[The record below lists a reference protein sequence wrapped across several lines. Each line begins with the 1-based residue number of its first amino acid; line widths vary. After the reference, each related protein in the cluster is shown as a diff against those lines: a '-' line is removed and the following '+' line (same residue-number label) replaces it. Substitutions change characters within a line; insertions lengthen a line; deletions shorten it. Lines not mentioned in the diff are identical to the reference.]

1 MVENIAICV
10 KLQANLYE
18 ITRLSHAKHMAISI
32 ILCGK
37 LTEIVRKG
45 ARKGGVDA
53 WKWLWKS
60 IGSKFLFLFGELLKC

>member
-37 LTEIVRKG
+37 LTEIARKEDRKG
-45 ARKGGVDA
+45 VAYT
-53 WKWLWKS
+53 WK
-60 IGSKFLFLFGELLKC
+60 

>member
-1 MVENIAICV
+1 MLENIAICV

-18 ITRLSHAKHMAISI
+18 ITWLSHAKHMAISI

-37 LTEIVRKG
+37 QTEIAIKE

-53 WKWLWKS
+53 WKWL
-60 IGSKFLFLFGELLKC
+60 

>member
-18 ITRLSHAKHMAISI
+18 ITWLSHAKHMAISI

-37 LTEIVRKG
+37 LTEIARKG
-45 ARKGGVDA
+45 ARKSGVDA
-53 WKWLWKS
+53 WKWL
-60 IGSKFLFLFGELLKC
+60 